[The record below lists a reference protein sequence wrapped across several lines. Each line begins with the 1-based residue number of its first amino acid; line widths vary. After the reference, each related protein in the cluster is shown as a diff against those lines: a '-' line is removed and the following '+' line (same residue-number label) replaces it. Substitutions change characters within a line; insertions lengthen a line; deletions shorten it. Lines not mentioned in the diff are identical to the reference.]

1 MLYMVF
7 SLRIILEPPSEDNLD
22 NCTQLIYLM
31 VTMRS
36 MGKLEKNKSTKVPW
50 LNLIDRNNKD
60 ELESIQPTFEITKAM
75 RQTAQKD
82 WTTILIV
89 LMKFWKRAKNIMVSL
104 MNGILA

>member
-1 MLYMVF
+1 MG
-7 SLRIILEPPSEDNLD
+7 
-22 NCTQLIYLM
+22 T
-31 VTMRS
+31 TRS

-75 RQTAQKD
+75 RRTAQKD

-89 LMKFWKRAKNIMVSL
+89 LYYEKWNEWNLSWKYSQNGLLNGWHFSIVWAVNKKNLHLSWQM
-104 MNGILA
+104 